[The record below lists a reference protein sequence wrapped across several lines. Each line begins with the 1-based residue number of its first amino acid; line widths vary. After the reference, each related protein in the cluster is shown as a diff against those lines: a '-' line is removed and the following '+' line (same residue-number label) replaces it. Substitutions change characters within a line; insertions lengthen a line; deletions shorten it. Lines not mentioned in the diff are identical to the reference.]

1 MTVALEVGFNEL
13 GDADEPDYRLS
24 ADMSELFS
32 ALGPPQPTPVPLPS
46 LTPRFAVDA
55 GRCRTY
61 NQKVRFQKPR
71 NRRRVQGADRKG
83 CPDLARGPWRAA

>member
-46 LTPRFAVDA
+46 LAPRFAVSI
-55 GRCRTY
+55 
-61 NQKVRFQKPR
+61 
-71 NRRRVQGADRKG
+71 
-83 CPDLARGPWRAA
+83 